1 MASIKIEPPIDQQ
14 VKELLD
20 AKAQQIKRAM
30 RSAAETAAENILER
44 GRADIAAAGK
54 FGPRW
59 TSGLTA
65 PVTEEQAGIV
75 ITVQESAPF
84 WQVFQYGAVIQGK
97 PLLYFAPDRPI
108 FYRGKTTTPAV
119 ISKYQVQIPKKFHL
133 VEIIQDVSKTIGAL
147 YRVTFASGQ
156 S

>member
-1 MASIKIEPPIDQQ
+1 MVSIKIEPPLDQQ
-14 VKELLD
+14 VKQLLN
-20 AKAQQIKRAM
+20 AQAQNIKRSM
-30 RSAAETAAENILER
+30 RSAADTAADHILER
-44 GRADIAAAGK
+44 GRADISAAGK

-59 TSGLTA
+59 TGGLTA
-65 PVTEEQAGIV
+65 PVTEEQGGIV

-119 ISKYQVQIPKKFHL
+119 ISKYSVTIPKKFHL
-133 VEIIQDVSKTIGAL
+133 VEIIQDVAKLLGAL
-147 YRVTFASGQ
+147 YRVSMSTGK
-156 S
+156 